1 MYKVHQH
8 TLAFTGTIFSAFAL
22 TGSLTGSYWL
32 PLPPPQEPTPIGA
45 DSTHHAP
52 LLKIVSGSCRC
63 PATLALPLR
72 SCRAAQ
78 HLAKVGGTWV
88 GNLFGA
94 HSLSP
99 ARQLSCYSTSP
110 FSYSSILL
118 SSLILTLPRQV
129 KHELHFSLGS
139 KRRIFRDTPKLNLI
153 PTSSLIPDP
162 LQFHSTSRRILPQE
176 KKTKK
181 PRNCH
186 FLSPRL
192 SRTRSQTPFYRSI
205 QHSLS

>member
-110 FSYSSILL
+110 FSYSSILFHPS
-118 SSLILTLPRQV
+118 SSLSRDKSNTNYIFPWVPSVESFEIL
-129 KHELHFSLGS
+129 
-139 KRRIFRDTPKLNLI
+139 LNL
-153 PTSSLIPDP
+153 T
-162 LQFHSTSRRILPQE
+162 
-176 KKTKK
+176 
-181 PRNCH
+181 
-186 FLSPRL
+186 
-192 SRTRSQTPFYRSI
+192 
-205 QHSLS
+205 